1 MLDFLQLIAVP
12 LVFLVANITIVL
24 VILLLNRLVK
34 PPRGSEIEVTPLP
47 LALNPSEILDW
58 EFEYAR
64 TTASES
70 MQDRHTM
77 INYYL
82 LVVGVVLTGVVTARG
97 KDSDLPRATAPILLW
112 LLCIVGWFYFLTLIR
127 LRQAWHDSVLAMNQI
142 KQFYI
147 EHAQGIDAA
156 LLRMAFRWKP
166 ESVPDPARAWTVYF
180 YSAMLIGFLSS
191 IAYLA
196 GGLLLLD
203 QLFISVEV
211 VSAIGF
217 IVVMGLIFF
226 AFHIWM
232 YFAFL
237 TPTAARR
244 APGRHSGAGGG
255 RESARTEDR
264 G

>member
-1 MLDFLQLIAVP
+1 MIVFLQLISMP

-24 VILLLNRLVK
+24 IILRLNRLVK
-34 PPRGSEIEVTPLP
+34 PPRGFGIEVTPLP
-47 LALNPSEILDW
+47 LSLNPSEILGW

-64 TTASES
+64 TTAGES

-82 LVVGVVLTGVVTARG
+82 LVVGVVLTGVVAVRG
-97 KDSDLPRATAPILLW
+97 KDSDLPKATAPILLW

-147 EHAQGIDAA
+147 EHAEGIDTA
-156 LLRMAFRWKP
+156 LLRTAFRWKP
-166 ESVPDPARAWTVYF
+166 ESVPHPARAWTVYF

-191 IAYLA
+191 IAYIA

-203 QLFISVEV
+203 QSVMPAEV
-211 VSAIGF
+211 VSALVL
-217 IVVMGLIFF
+217 IVFMGLIFF
-226 AFHIWM
+226 TFHVWM
-232 YFAFL
+232 YLAFL
-237 TPTAARR
+237 TPIVTRR
-244 APGRHSGAGGG
+244 AVPTAGP
-255 RESARTEDR
+255 AD
-264 G
+264 